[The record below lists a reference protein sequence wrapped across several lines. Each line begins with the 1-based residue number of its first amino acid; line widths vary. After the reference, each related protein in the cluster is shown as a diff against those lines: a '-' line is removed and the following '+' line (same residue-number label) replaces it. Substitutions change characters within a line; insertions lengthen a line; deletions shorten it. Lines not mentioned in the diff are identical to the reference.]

1 MVKTTPNA
9 QHCPSP
15 ALGGLFWYRRARCEA
30 VPAAGNTPNYPK
42 LPQGLLGGARCCSI
56 TALYFFNFP
65 PLGSGVSHEQRARGE
80 RCPRPRG
87 ARRRARSQLWQ
98 PLFGTRQSPRRHR
111 REVSEQPPRED
122 LFFWGG
128 FRAGAVRI
136 WLRRTAPAGFLAP
149 RGCSWVILI
158 EIPRGERGSACRDPR
173 GAQRIAAWEGWKK
186 PRGGAVA
193 GGDPSPAF
201 VAASPPLLLPW
212 EAVLGSARAG
222 KGLS

>member
-1 MVKTTPNA
+1 MVRVASALLQVCEALGLLPGSENAVKRPQRWDLRICRMVKTTPNA

-15 ALGGLFWYRRARCEA
+15 ALGGLFWCRGARCEA

-80 RCPRPRG
+80 RCPQPRG

-122 LFFWGG
+122 LFF
-128 FRAGAVRI
+128 
-136 WLRRTAPAGFLAP
+136 
-149 RGCSWVILI
+149 
-158 EIPRGERGSACRDPR
+158 
-173 GAQRIAAWEGWKK
+173 
-186 PRGGAVA
+186 GGASE
-193 GGDPSPAF
+193 P
-201 VAASPPLLLPW
+201 
-212 EAVLGSARAG
+212 ER
-222 KGLS
+222 